1 MNLTL
6 LLVRSCSR
14 QCVAILEKSGY
25 DCGYP
30 LTHTHFFMLNDTQ
43 IRKAK
48 PAEKPY
54 KLTDSNGLYIVI
66 NPNGSK
72 LWRYRFR
79 IDGKESLFSI
89 GAYPEISLAEARE
102 KRKEARLLV
111 QQGINPAK
119 DRADRKRQN
128 TRQNKNTFQA
138 IAEEYFATKT
148 ISKGSI
154 KAAQSMLERY
164 AYPIIGDT
172 PITKVTPRQIMEC
185 LDVCKDKGVVVSGI
199 YTRQHMSAVFLYAI
213 RTMRA
218 ETDPTL
224 AFAGYLKRPEIT
236 HAKAMTVEQI
246 KAFKTSLENYNG
258 SFVVKKAVQLLLY
271 TAVRT
276 IEARRAEW
284 VDIDLQTGI
293 WRIPANKMKKSRL
306 HIVPLSWQVVEIL
319 KELQAFT
326 GSGRL
331 LFPNSRRP
339 DDMISATTIN
349 RALEYMGLTISGH
362 DFRAT
367 LATNLSEMGYEHEHI
382 KAQLAHAKDNQT
394 DAAYFHAKYIT
405 QRRQMLQDWADFID
419 SL

>member
-1 MNLTL
+1 MKK
-6 LLVRSCSR
+6 VGMIVGIPSHIP
-14 QCVAILEKSGY
+14 A
-25 DCGYP
+25 
-30 LTHTHFFMLNDTQ
+30 FFMLNDTQ

-79 IDGKESLFSI
+79 IDGRESVFSI
-89 GAYPEISLAEARE
+89 GSYPEISLAESRE

-119 DRADRKRQN
+119 DRADKKRQN

-164 AYPIIGDT
+164 AYPIIGAT

-199 YTRQHMSAVFLYAI
+199 YTRQYMSAVFLYAI

-218 ETDPTL
+218 EVDPTL
-224 AFAGYLKRPEIT
+224 AFAGYL
-236 HAKAMTVEQI
+236 
-246 KAFKTSLENYNG
+246 
-258 SFVVKKAVQLLLY
+258 
-271 TAVRT
+271 
-276 IEARRAEW
+276 
-284 VDIDLQTGI
+284 
-293 WRIPANKMKKSRL
+293 
-306 HIVPLSWQVVEIL
+306 
-319 KELQAFT
+319 
-326 GSGRL
+326 
-331 LFPNSRRP
+331 
-339 DDMISATTIN
+339 
-349 RALEYMGLTISGH
+349 
-362 DFRAT
+362 
-367 LATNLSEMGYEHEHI
+367 
-382 KAQLAHAKDNQT
+382 
-394 DAAYFHAKYIT
+394 
-405 QRRQMLQDWADFID
+405 
-419 SL
+419 

>member
-1 MNLTL
+1 M
-6 LLVRSCSR
+6 
-14 QCVAILEKSGY
+14 AILEKSGY
-25 DCGYP
+25 DLGYP
-30 LTHTHFFMLNDTQ
+30 LTHTRFFMLNDTQ

-79 IDGKESLFSI
+79 IDGKESVFSI

-119 DRADRKRQN
+119 DRADKKRQN

-218 ETDPTL
+218 EVDPTL

-246 KAFKTSLENYNG
+246 KAFKKSLSEYNG

-293 WRIPANKMKKSRL
+293 WRIPANKMKKARL
-306 HIVPLSWQVVEIL
+306 HIVPLSDQVIEIL